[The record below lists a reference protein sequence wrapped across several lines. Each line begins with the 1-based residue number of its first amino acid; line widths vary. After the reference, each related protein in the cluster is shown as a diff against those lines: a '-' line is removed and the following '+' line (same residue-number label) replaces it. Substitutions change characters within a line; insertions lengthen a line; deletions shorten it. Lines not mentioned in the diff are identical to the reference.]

1 MKANIIK
8 SLNAKVNRISVILV
22 IWCAI
27 LGYCAFISTNVYLN
41 AFLICTGF
49 ILALL
54 VCGYIF
60 DKGMNEKEKRFIEKG
75 MKVLG
80 FE

>member
-1 MKANIIK
+1 MKSI
-8 SLNAKVNRISVILV
+8 NRIAVVLV
-22 IWCAI
+22 FWASA
-27 LGYCAFISTNVYLN
+27 LAFCVFVSTNVYLN

-49 ILALL
+49 ISALL
-54 VCGYIF
+54 ACGYIF
-60 DKGMNEKEKRFIEKG
+60 DKGMNEKEKRFMQKG

>member
-1 MKANIIK
+1 MKSI
-8 SLNAKVNRISVILV
+8 NRIAVVLVFWASVL
-22 IWCAI
+22 
-27 LGYCAFISTNVYLN
+27 AFCVFVSTNVYLN

-49 ILALL
+49 ISALL
-54 VCGYIF
+54 ACGYIF
-60 DKGMNEKEKRFIEKG
+60 DKGMNEKEKRFMQKG